1 MAVHTESPG
10 MQTCMKPHGM
20 LNLTMVIRDGD
31 GGGADDGGRGD
42 GDSGAGGSCRW

>member
-31 GGGADDGGRGD
+31 GADDGGRGD